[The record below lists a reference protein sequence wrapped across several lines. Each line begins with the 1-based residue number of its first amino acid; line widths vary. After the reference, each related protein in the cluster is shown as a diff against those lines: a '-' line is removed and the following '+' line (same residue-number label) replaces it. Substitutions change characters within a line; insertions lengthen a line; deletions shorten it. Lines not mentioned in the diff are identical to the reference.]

1 MITRPDA
8 RTIIATVGAIMTA
21 LQAAFPS
28 SHWMT
33 GLTAV
38 TTAIF
43 VHLTAPSSS
52 TTAAPSSGPNG
63 HPLEVSCTCGEIGCP
78 GPLRST

>member
-1 MITRPDA
+1 VSKPDA
-8 RTIIATVGAIMTA
+8 RTIIAIVGAVMTA
-21 LQAAFPS
+21 LQSAFPS
-28 SHWMT
+28 SHWMA

-38 TTAIF
+38 ATAVF

-52 TTAAPSSGPNG
+52 TTTAPSSGANG
-63 HPLEVSCTCGEIGCP
+63 HPVEASCTCGESGCP